1 MELQITHTTTYRYA
15 GPASQSHNELRLAPL
30 TDTHQECIDSSIT
43 VTPAA
48 KMFHF
53 QSPGGRVDHFD
64 LHVPHS
70 ELVIRADARVRTLLD
85 DPFENMNLIADD
97 WEEVTE
103 SFRAENCDWL
113 IETPRVNYRDPALRT
128 GIEELLIA
136 AKRAAEYPSIASTLI
151 ALINIIH
158 DRFPYSPGATHVHT
172 ALADLFHGVRAG
184 VCQDH
189 AHIMLAVCR
198 SAGIPCRYVSG
209 YLYTSHGLVS
219 GDQMHAWVECL
230 IPSNEHLRDQPRGD
244 EGGSPAGWVWR
255 GFDATNRIVAGKSFV
270 KCHIGRDYTDAVPT
284 KGIYTGYATTGL
296 LVDVHVRQLVNG
308 IPVEV
313 DAPMLSLR

>member
-1 MELQITHTTTYRYA
+1 MELQITHTTTYQYA
-15 GPASQSHNELRLAPL
+15 GNSSQSHNELRLAPL
-30 TDTHQECIDSSIT
+30 TDAHQECIDASIT
-43 VTPAA
+43 VSPAA

-70 ELVIRADARVRTLLD
+70 ELVVRADARVRTLLD

-97 WEEVTE
+97 WSEVTAA
-103 SFRAENCDWL
+103 FREENCDWL
-113 IETPRVNYRDPALRT
+113 IETSRVNYRNPALKEN
-128 GIEELLIA
+128 IEELLIA

-158 DRFPYSPGATHVHT
+158 NRFPYSPGATHVHT

-270 KCHIGRDYTDAVPT
+270 KCHFGRDYTDAVPT

-296 LVDVHVRQLVNG
+296 LVDVRVRQLLNG
-308 IPVEV
+308 QPVDNQLQE
-313 DAPMLSLR
+313 LSLR